1 MPFVTKLTL
10 ESGDRHGLDDTVDQI
25 KAEAARKGV
34 EFKGPHPDP
43 PEELAVPQSASL
55 VADGDHFSAWRYTV
69 YRRSIEIVGYDDF
82 ARSIAGRDFP
92 DGVYVSAEIEQ
103 RSQTG

>member
-10 ESGDRHGLDDTVDQI
+10 ESGDRHGLDDTVSQI
-25 KAEAARKGV
+25 KEEAARKGV

-43 PEELAVPQSASL
+43 PKEFAVPQSATL
-55 VADGDHFSAWRYTV
+55 VSDGDRFPSWRYTV

-103 RSQTG
+103 RSQT

>member
-10 ESGDRHGLDDTVDQI
+10 ESGDRRGLDDVVDRI
-25 KAEAARKGV
+25 KEEAARKGV

-43 PEELAVPQSASL
+43 PDELAVPQSALL
-55 VADGDHFSAWRYTV
+55 VADGDHFPAWRYTV
-69 YRRSIEIVGYDDF
+69 YRRSIEIVGHDEF
-82 ARSIAGRDFP
+82 ARSVAERDFP

-103 RSQTG
+103 RSQLG

>member
-10 ESGDRHGLDDTVDQI
+10 ESGDRHGLDDVVDEI
-25 KAEAARKGV
+25 KSEAARKGV

-43 PEELAVPQSASL
+43 PEELAVPQATRL
-55 VADGDHFSAWRYTV
+55 VADGDHFSSWRYTV

-82 ARSIAGRDFP
+82 ARSIAERDFP

-103 RSQTG
+103 RSQT